1 MRIIGVRIEPF
12 ARVLA
17 ITYAVFGFGAF
28 LFFAASNAD
37 SLALPFGV
45 LAPLVYLTANF
56 HLPRSSGV
64 FYNIFLCVA
73 AVLSFAL
80 SGWITGV
87 VGALCFNAVAK
98 RTGGI
103 DAKYVSTV
111 VIVENSPKPTPL
123 S

>member
-1 MRIIGVRIEPF
+1 MRIIGIRVEPF

-28 LFFAASNAD
+28 LFFAVSKAD

-45 LAPLVYLTANF
+45 LAPLVYLTVNL

-87 VGALCFNAVAK
+87 AGALCFSAIAK
-98 RTGGI
+98 ATGGI

-111 VIVENSPKPTPL
+111 IEETQKPAL
-123 S
+123 